1 MNKKVIPYIIVIV
14 SFILL
19 IINVYNLDFSNL
31 NQNSFYGIIS
41 NTFLMVFGLYL
52 IYQIRK
58 DG

>member
-41 NTFLMVFGLYL
+41 NTFLMAFGLYL